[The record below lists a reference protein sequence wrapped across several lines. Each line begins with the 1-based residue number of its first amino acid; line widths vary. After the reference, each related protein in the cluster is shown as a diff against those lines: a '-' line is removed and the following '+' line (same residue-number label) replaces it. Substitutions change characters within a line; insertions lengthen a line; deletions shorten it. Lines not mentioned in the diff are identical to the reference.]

1 MGLRADGGRPEMENA
16 MTRGKAAAWL
26 ICFVLL
32 LAGPGAVYFF
42 ARPLLNAEN
51 TENRQLAEM
60 PSLSFAGGK
69 ELADSLKA
77 FPSLFNSFYNDH
89 VPFRSQL
96 IELNSILN
104 VELLG
109 DSASDSVVLGKD
121 NWLFYTDEESIE
133 DYKGTNLYTEEEL
146 ALIRDNCLASK
157 AYLESRGIEFV
168 VLIPSN
174 KEDIYSD
181 YLPDYIEKRGELTR
195 AQQVTDC
202 LREAGIRVVYPR
214 QELLEY
220 SGQYDLYWHYDTH
233 WNSLG
238 AYIGA
243 KALLA
248 ELGVQTPEVEELS
261 IVQDDFSGYDLAG
274 MMNPRSY
281 YEKTRPADVN
291 YTVSGYPT
299 NNMTVLQAIDAT
311 ELIYQSDAPDPRR
324 LFMVRDSFAGG
335 MAPVLASSFSYTY
348 MPHWNGCFEESMID
362 EQQPDIF
369 VYEVVERRLDILLT
383 FRLSD

>member
-26 ICFVLL
+26 ICFALL

-157 AYLESRGIEFV
+157 AYLESRG
-168 VLIPSN
+168 
-174 KEDIYSD
+174 
-181 YLPDYIEKRGELTR
+181 
-195 AQQVTDC
+195 
-202 LREAGIRVVYPR
+202 
-214 QELLEY
+214 
-220 SGQYDLYWHYDTH
+220 
-233 WNSLG
+233 
-238 AYIGA
+238 
-243 KALLA
+243 
-248 ELGVQTPEVEELS
+248 LS
-261 IVQDDFSGYDLAG
+261 SW
-274 MMNPRSY
+274 S
-281 YEKTRPADVN
+281 
-291 YTVSGYPT
+291 
-299 NNMTVLQAIDAT
+299 
-311 ELIYQSDAPDPRR
+311 
-324 LFMVRDSFAGG
+324 
-335 MAPVLASSFSYTY
+335 
-348 MPHWNGCFEESMID
+348 
-362 EQQPDIF
+362 
-369 VYEVVERRLDILLT
+369 
-383 FRLSD
+383 